1 MNSPLH
7 SWNVTASEAI
17 ALQKDL
23 RERIQLVPF
32 PGEIRY
38 VAGGDISF
46 NKGSDVFYA
55 GLIILH
61 YPSLKPYGHSLVIT
75 ESRFPYIPGLLSFRE
90 MPPLLQ
96 AWDALPLL
104 PDVVLLDGHGLAHP
118 RRMGIASHFGLWIDK
133 PTIGC
138 AKKLLVGQHG
148 NLEEEA
154 NAQAV
159 IYDHGQP
166 IGTALRTRTRVKPMY
181 ISPGNLTDFDSSL
194 RIVQHCLAGYR
205 MPEPTRQ
212 AHLLVNRL
220 RKGEVSP
227 GVAVY

>member
-1 MNSPLH
+1 MTPLH
-7 SWNVTASEAI
+7 DWNVTASEAI

-23 RERIQLVPF
+23 RQQIQLVPF
-32 PGEIRY
+32 DKEIRY

-55 GLIILH
+55 GFIILQ
-61 YPSLKPYGHSLVIT
+61 YPSLKPYGHSLVVT
-75 ESRFPYIPGLLSFRE
+75 QSRFPYIPGLLSFRE
-90 MPPLLQ
+90 MPPLLE
-96 AWDALPLL
+96 AWDALSLQ

-118 RRMGIASHFGLWIDK
+118 RRMGIASHFGLWINR

-138 AKKLLVGQHG
+138 AKKLLVGQHEDLG
-148 NLEEEA
+148 EEA
-154 NAQAV
+154 NAQET

-166 IGTALRTRTRVKPMY
+166 IGIALRTRDRVKPMY

-194 RIVQHCLAGYR
+194 RVVQHCRAGYR

-220 RKGEVSP
+220 RKGEVTP